1 MDRYRVHYCSQHDL
15 SVGWNLQEIEE
26 LMNNFDALNFVKDI
40 NDALELYHIKK
51 YIDHN
56 NYLLKWENK
65 GLLKADDH
73 LLCESERNLFS
84 YYLNNNKYTNGP
96 AIRNQYTHGAIPVGD
111 DVQVHVKNYYILLML
126 LILLLLKIEDE
137 FRIGFKI
144 LWSSTGKN

>member
-1 MDRYRVHYCSQHDL
+1 M
-15 SVGWNLQEIEE
+15 
-26 LMNNFDALNFVKDI
+26 
-40 NDALELYHIKK
+40 
-51 YIDHN
+51 
-56 NYLLKWENK
+56 
-65 GLLKADDH
+65 LKADDN

-111 DVQVHVKNYYILLML
+111 DVQVHVKNYYILLMI